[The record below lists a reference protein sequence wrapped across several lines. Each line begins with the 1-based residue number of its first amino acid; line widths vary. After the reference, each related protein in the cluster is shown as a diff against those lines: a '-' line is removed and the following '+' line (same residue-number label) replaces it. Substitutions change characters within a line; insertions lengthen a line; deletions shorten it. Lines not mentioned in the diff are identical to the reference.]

1 MVIWYCDTMRDRKC
15 LGTRTCEKKI
25 EVSDILILKKL
36 ISKNAKKAIF
46 DDEYFRNQDIW
57 SLAFYTSCVKVGGL
71 SIRYSVTV
79 RY

>member
-1 MVIWYCDTMRDRKC
+1 M
-15 LGTRTCEKKI
+15 
-25 EVSDILILKKL
+25 SDILILKKL

-46 DDEYFRNQDIW
+46 DDEYFQNQDIW

-71 SIRYSVTV
+71 SIRYSATV